1 MVPIIV
7 PTHPPPSLS
16 PLTLAP
22 TPPIL
27 PSLDTSIRSIT
38 YFLRNHA
45 TTTTPLSTI
54 ITELN
59 SISRHETNL
68 SNFMDVTPYTRDD
81 CSLLSPH
88 YAPPPPTQ
96 PHLLPCRGG
105 GRRKVTSNSNS
116 DGYVNREVDYKIDGK
131 GDSKRVIGVWEWIT
145 SGCNGGGTF
154 FKDKQVAST

>member
-105 GRRKVTSNSNS
+105 GVEEKSQAIAIVMVMST
-116 DGYVNREVDYKIDGK
+116 GK
-131 GDSKRVIGVWEWIT
+131 LIIKLMEK
-145 SGCNGGGTF
+145 GTA
-154 FKDKQVAST
+154 KE